1 MVKTAAAV
9 LSALLLCVGGA
20 LAQDFMSPNMNIME
34 ELGKLKNMEERLRTV
49 EEQLRTME
57 GKMQNQNTL
66 VEELKKENGALKTT
80 VETMQATLESL
91 QSSKPGSSDVPSTAA
106 IFRVRHCG
114 DLPIIEHGDVTKAP
128 DGLALTVRC
137 AYLYKLDGPAEV
149 KCVDRKW
156 TQLPACKAPCKLD
169 QSKFYFSQRE
179 YMLHG
184 EEEGLFCTA
193 FSRVQVKCENG
204 KALYRGCGD
213 KDW

>member
-1 MVKTAAAV
+1 MVKTATAV

-20 LAQDFMSPNMNIME
+20 LAQDFMSPNVNIME
-34 ELGKLKNMEERLRTV
+34 ELGKLKNMEERLRTLEETV
-49 EEQLRTME
+49 QNQRVLVEQL
-57 GKMQNQNTL
+57 Q
-66 VEELKKENGALKTT
+66 KENGALKTT
-80 VETMQATLESL
+80 VETMQAKLESL
-91 QSSKPGSSDVPSTAA
+91 ESSKP
-106 IFRVRHCG
+106 VRHCG
-114 DLPIIEHGDVTKAP
+114 DLPIIEHGDVTEAP

-137 AYLYKLDGPAEV
+137 AYLHKLNGPAEV

-169 QSKFYFSQRE
+169 QSKFHYSQRE

-193 FSRVQVKCENG
+193 FARVQVKCDNG
-204 KALYRGCGD
+204 RALYRGCGD

>member
-1 MVKTAAAV
+1 MVKTATAV

-20 LAQDFMSPNMNIME
+20 LAQEFMSPNVNIME

-91 QSSKPGSSDVPSTAA
+91 QSSKA
-106 IFRVRHCG
+106 VRHCG
-114 DLPIIEHGDVTKAP
+114 DLPIIEHGDVTEAP

-137 AYLYKLDGPAEV
+137 AQLYKLDGPAEV

-169 QSKFYFSQRE
+169 QSKFYYPTKE
-179 YMLHG
+179 YMRHG
-184 EEEGLFCTA
+184 EVKWFYCTA
-193 FSRVQVKCENG
+193 VSTVRVKCENG
-204 KALYRGCGD
+204 RALYSGCGD
-213 KDW
+213 DDWVSINTTSQHFK